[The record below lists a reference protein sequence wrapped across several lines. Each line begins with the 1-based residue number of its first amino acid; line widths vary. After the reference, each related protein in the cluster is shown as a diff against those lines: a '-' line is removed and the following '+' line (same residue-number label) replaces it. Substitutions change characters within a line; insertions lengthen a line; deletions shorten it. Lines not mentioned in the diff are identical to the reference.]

1 MHNFYKL
8 LYQAKSKTISNSA
21 HESNVLQKRV
31 KKNFKSQIGFEFFT
45 YHKLVTSSTFLKVAP
60 FDWNSNFEHFNGNN
74 EKNINKSTFLLSL
87 KDKKW
92 FRGAH

>member
-8 LYQAKSKTISNSA
+8 LYQAKSKTISKSA

-31 KKNFKSQIGFEFFT
+31 KKILSLKLALNFLLF
-45 YHKLVTSSTFLKVAP
+45 STFLKVAP